1 MERLLM
7 LLGDFSDPLI
17 GGADSFADRLSC
29 SYTVFVL
36 GLCALSVTTTNY
48 IGEPVS
54 CWCPPHFT
62 DAHKEYTNR
71 VKRYHIA
78 SSFETCHF

>member
-1 MERLLM
+1 M
-7 LLGDFSDPLI
+7 LFGDFSDPLI

-36 GLCALSVTTTNY
+36 GLCTLFVTTTNHV
-48 IGEPVS
+48 GEPVS

-62 DAHKEYTNR
+62 GAHVDYTNR
-71 VKRYHIA
+71 VTGHTHCHY
-78 SSFETCHF
+78 FENFLLLNHN